1 MHSKVKDKMTK
12 SILVTGA
19 AGFIGSHIVDKFVA
33 NGWDVVGVDDLT
45 SGDLENVNR
54 GIKELMVNNF
64 AAEHVLKRIWRKE
77 FDVVCHHAA
86 LPRVLFSVEHPAAT
100 NEVNVDNTVKLLEA
114 CRDNV
119 SRFIF
124 ASSSSVYGNTD
135 TLPTSPLQI
144 KQPCSPY
151 ALQKSIVED
160 YCSLFSDLY
169 GLDTICLRYFNVFG
183 PRAKGDSPYSTAVA
197 AWLAAIK
204 ANKELRSDGDGEQS
218 RDLCYVDNVVQANWL
233 AANSKRT
240 FTGDCYNVACGDR
253 TTNNQ
258 ILDYLLKKFPD
269 VSIKHAPERLGDV
282 KHTQADIS
290 ATADDLE
297 YKNAVSFWD
306 GLEQTIKSM
315 DLAI

>member
-1 MHSKVKDKMTK
+1 MTK

-33 NGWDVVGVDDLT
+33 GGWDVVGVDDLT
-45 SGDLENVNR
+45 SGSLENVNH

-64 AAEHVLKRIWRKE
+64 AAKHVLKRIWRKE
-77 FDVVCHHAA
+77 FDIVCHHAA
-86 LPRVLFSVEHPAAT
+86 LPRVLFSVEYPAVT

-114 CRDNV
+114 CRGNV
-119 SRFIF
+119 NRFIF

-135 TLPTSPLQI
+135 ILPTPTTQT

-160 YCSLFSDLY
+160 YCALFSDLY
-169 GLDTICLRYFNVFG
+169 GLDTVCLRYFNVFG
-183 PRAKGDSPYSTAVA
+183 PRAKGAGAYSTAVA
-197 AWLAAIK
+197 AWLDAIK

-240 FTGDCYNVACGDR
+240 FAGDCYNVACGDR
-253 TTNNQ
+253 ITNNQ
-258 ILDYLLKKFPD
+258 ILDYLLKKFPG
-269 VSIKHAPERLGDV
+269 VSIVHAPERQGDV

-290 ATADDLE
+290 TTASDLE

-306 GLEQTIKSM
+306 GLAQTIKSM
-315 DLAI
+315 DLTV